1 GRRLPLLLLSMGP
14 PPGHHALL
22 TSGDETLHL
31 YGYNKIRARTYL
43 FYLLSV
49 LSLGIFRLLCH
60 WKVDWLLHFR
70 ARRSSLEDADYIL
83 VIDEHQ
89 AESVREVRTLRN
101 ERGMAMPRDDGSM
114 ETVKE
119 MRSFSFR
126 KCIYVWIAERQ
137 AFTLPSDL
145 ACKTALGLLH
155 DIADDNECG
164 LNSEEVARRKATFGS
179 NLIDVK
185 LRPIWLLL
193 FREAISP
200 FYMFQVFSVSVW
212 FTDGYIYYAGVIV
225 LISVT
230 SIIIDVCQI
239 RSQEKKLRAMVH
251 STEMV
256 NVIRNGGEVLA
267 ISSDEL
273 VPGDVL
279 VIPRHG
285 CVLPCDAVLL
295 NGTVIVSEAML
306 TGESVPVTKVAVS
319 VHDSERS
326 IPFDLETH
334 AKHVLFCGTNVLQ
347 TRYYAGHHVK
357 AVVLRTAFSTLKGQL
372 VRSIMYPKPIDFRFT
387 RDLFKFVG
395 FLACLA
401 CVGFIFTIVIMS
413 IRGAAVHTI
422 IIRALDIITIVV
434 PPALPAAMS
443 VGIIAANMRL
453 RKKNIFCISPS
464 VINTCGATNVVCF
477 DKTGTLTEDGLDF
490 HRARALTKRSSGKV
504 PLFTPE
510 ASSLEGETHGDLI
523 KAIACCHSLTR
534 IDGVLTGDPLDL
546 ILFEQTRWSLTE
558 GSDGM
563 AEDENYDS
571 IQPMLLRPPNMHPTY
586 GGCTVLRQFPFSS
599 SLQRM
604 SVIVQ
609 APHEAD
615 SAHDMTL
622 YVKGSPE
629 MIRSLCHPETI
640 PMDFDDVIAGYARH
654 GFRIIAVARADVELT
669 YAKAHKVPREE
680 VEHDL
685 ELLGVIVLENRI
697 KPQTTGVI
705 QQLSKADIR
714 SIMVTGDN
722 LLTATSVARESGI
735 LSPNKKVYALE
746 HTHEKDE
753 HGRTELVLRLE
764 FDPAD
769 GGGGGQPNGNANG
782 SIGGNMGIR
791 LLGSKNGK
799 DVERASSPVGGAI
812 TARYQMVITGPTFA
826 VLTHEYP
833 ELLDLLVCSCAV
845 FARMAPDQKQALIH
859 HLQAIDYTVVMC
871 GDGANDCAALKA
883 AHAGISLSEA
893 EASIAAPF
901 TSRTADISCVPSVI
915 AEGRAALVTSFG
927 VFQYMAGYSMTQFMT
942 VLFLYTM
949 PTNLVDFQF
958 LYIDFFLITLVALC
972 FGNTHPCRK
981 LSVQAPPTR
990 LLSLP
995 TIISVFGQLGII
1007 FIVQSVTFAWTM
1019 NQSAWNTGFKQDGDN
1034 DETPSFEGTALF
1046 IVTGFQYMTLAI
1058 AYSKGAPF
1066 RKGLLSNKPLCG
1078 CLLLTFL
1085 VHSVITLWPMDW
1097 LNDALSLKHIPFG
1110 EPRLILLGFAA
1121 VSAVVGLIFEK
1132 IIVARVYEHVR
1143 RSRRAARARR
1153 DPSLAATSFER
1164 LLLQSGDSPSWVH
1177 TAAANPPLSPTTTGA
1192 AALTMTDLD
1201 EVIVEPFS
1209 VQEGIANPQ
1218 MVVEEKA

>member
-1 GRRLPLLLLSMGP
+1 MGE
-14 PPGHHALL
+14 
-22 TSGDETLHL
+22 GDENLKL
-31 YGYNKIRARTYL
+31 FGYKKIPIRTYL
-43 FYLLSV
+43 FYILSV
-49 LSLGIFRLLCH
+49 LSLGSFRLLCH
-60 WKVDWLLHFR
+60 WKVDWLLYFR
-70 ARRSSLEDADYIL
+70 ARKSSLEDADYIL

-89 AESVREVRTLRN
+89 TESVREVRTLRN
-101 ERGMAMPRDDGSM
+101 ENGMAMPRADGLM
-114 ETVKE
+114 DTVKG
-119 MRSFSFR
+119 MRFGHMS
-126 KCIYVWIAERQ
+126 
-137 AFTLPSDL
+137 
-145 ACKTALGLLH
+145 LGLLH
-155 DIADDNECG
+155 DIADENECG
-164 LNSEEVARRKATFGS
+164 LNSDELAYRKATFGP

-193 FREAISP
+193 FKEAISP
-200 FYMFQVFSVSVW
+200 FYIFQVFSVTVW
-212 FTDGYIYYAGVIV
+212 FIDGYVYYAGVIV
-225 LISVT
+225 AISVI
-230 SIIIDVCQI
+230 SIVIDVCQI

-256 NVIRNGGEVLA
+256 NVIRNGGEIHNV
-267 ISSDEL
+267 SSMHL

-285 CVLPCDAVLL
+285 CVLPCDVALL

-326 IPFDLETH
+326 IHFDLETH

-395 FLACLA
+395 FLSCLA
-401 CVGFIFTIVIMS
+401 CVGFVFTIVVMS
-413 IRGAAVHTI
+413 LRGAEVGTI
-422 IIRALDIITIVV
+422 VIRALDIITIVV

-443 VGIIAANMRL
+443 IGIIAANLRL
-453 RKKNIFCISPS
+453 RKKHIFCISPS

-490 HRARALTKRSSGKV
+490 HRARALMKRSMGKL

-510 ASSLEGETHGDLI
+510 TATLEGGTHGELI

-558 GSDGM
+558 GADGM

-571 IQPMLLRPPNMHPTY
+571 IQPMLLRPPNLHPTY

-654 GFRIIAVARADVELT
+654 GFRIIAVAKADVELT

-697 KPQTTGVI
+697 KPETTGVI
-705 QQLSKADIR
+705 EQLTKADIR

-722 LLTATSVARESGI
+722 LLTATSVARESLI
-735 LSPNKKVYALE
+735 LNPTKKVYALE

-764 FDPAD
+764 FDPTE
-769 GGGGGQPNGNANG
+769 GGGGGGHMNGGNGNG

-791 LLGSKNGK
+791 LLGSKSGK
-799 DVERASSPVGGAI
+799 DVERASSPVASI
-812 TARYQMVITGPTFA
+812 AARYQMIITGPTFA

-845 FARMAPDQKQALIH
+845 FARMSPDQKQALIH

-901 TSRTADISCVPSVI
+901 TSRTANIACVPAVI

-949 PTNLVDFQF
+949 PTNLVDLQF
-958 LYIDFFLITLVALC
+958 LYIDFFLITMVAMC
-972 FGNTHPCRK
+972 FGSTHPCRK
-981 LSVQAPPTR
+981 LSMQAPPTR

-995 TIISVFGQLGII
+995 TIISVFGQLAII
-1007 FIVQSVTFAWTM
+1007 FIVQTVVFFWTE
-1019 NQSAWNTGFKQDGDN
+1019 QQIWYPGFIQEEGN
-1034 DETPSFEGTALF
+1034 DETPSYEGTALF
-1046 IVTGFQYMTLAI
+1046 IVTGFQYMTLAV

-1066 RKGLLSNKPLCG
+1066 RKGLLSNKLMCG
-1078 CLLLTFL
+1078 CLGLTFF
-1085 VHSVITLWPMDW
+1085 VHLAISIFTDNVVSDW
-1097 LNDALSLKHIPFG
+1097 VHAGLSLKPIPTG
-1110 EPRLILLGFAA
+1110 SVLVLLAFAA
-1121 VSAVVGLIFEK
+1121 VSAIVGLVFEK
-1132 IIVARVYEHVR
+1132 IIVAKVYEHVR
-1143 RSRRAARARR
+1143 RTRRAARARR
-1153 DPSLAATSFER
+1153 DPSLASTAFER
-1164 LLLQSGDSPSWVH
+1164 LLLQSGDSPSWVY
-1177 TAAANPPLSPTTTGA
+1177 TAAADPPASPTA
-1192 AALTMTDLD
+1192 AADAAAMTSSMDT
-1201 EVIVEPFS
+1201 VIVEPFS
-1209 VQEGIANPQ
+1209 LQEGIANPQ
-1218 MVVEEKA
+1218 TVVEEKA

>member
-1 GRRLPLLLLSMGP
+1 MREIVLVKKKDEEGSKVTRKYPEWKENLSRITDLEGRE
-14 PPGHHALL
+14 
-22 TSGDETLHL
+22 DERVWERR
-31 YGYNKIRARTYL
+31 RAE
-43 FYLLSV
+43 S
-49 LSLGIFRLLCH
+49 CH
-60 WKVDWLLHFR
+60 
-70 ARRSSLEDADYIL
+70 
-83 VIDEHQ
+83 DEHQ
-89 AESVREVRTLRN
+89 TESVREVRTLRN
-101 ERGMAMPRDDGSM
+101 ENGMAMPRADGSM
-114 ETVKE
+114 DTVKG
-119 MRSFSFR
+119 MRTFSFR
-126 KCIYVWIAERQ
+126 KCTYVWIAERQ
-137 AFTLPSDL
+137 AFALPADL
-145 ACKTALGLLH
+145 ASKMSLGLLH
-155 DIADDNECG
+155 DIADENECG
-164 LNSEEVARRKATFGS
+164 LNSDEVAYRKATFGP

-193 FREAISP
+193 FKEAISP
-200 FYMFQVFSVSVW
+200 FYIFQVFSVTVW
-212 FTDGYIYYAGVIV
+212 FIDGYVYYAGVIV
-225 LISVT
+225 AISVI
-230 SIIIDVCQI
+230 SIVIDVCQI

-256 NVIRNGGEVLA
+256 NVIRNGGEIHNV
-267 ISSDEL
+267 SSMHL

-285 CVLPCDAVLL
+285 CVLPCDVALL

-326 IPFDLETH
+326 IHFDLETH

-395 FLACLA
+395 FLSCLA
-401 CVGFIFTIVIMS
+401 CVGFVFTIVVMS
-413 IRGAAVHTI
+413 LRGAEVGTI
-422 IIRALDIITIVV
+422 VIRALDIITIVV

-443 VGIIAANMRL
+443 IGIIAANLRL
-453 RKKNIFCISPS
+453 RKKHIFCISPS

-490 HRARALTKRSSGKV
+490 HRARALMKSSSEIRVMGTKVAVSVHDSERSIHFDLETHAKHVLFCGTNVLQTRYYAGHHVKAVVLRTAFSTLKGQLVRSIMYPKPIDFRFTRDLFKFVGFLSCLACVGFVFTIVVMSLRGAEVGTIVIRALDIITIVVPPALPAAMSIGIIAANLRLRKKHIFCISPSVINTCGATNVVCFDKTGTLTEDGLDFHRARALMKRSMGKL

-510 ASSLEGETHGDLI
+510 TATLEGGTHGELI

-558 GSDGM
+558 GADGM

-571 IQPMLLRPPNMHPTY
+571 IQPMLLRPPNLHPTY

-654 GFRIIAVARADVELT
+654 GFRIIAVAKADVELT

-697 KPQTTGVI
+697 KPETTG
-705 QQLSKADIR
+705 
-714 SIMVTGDN
+714 
-722 LLTATSVARESGI
+722 
-735 LSPNKKVYALE
+735 
-746 HTHEKDE
+746 
-753 HGRTELVLRLE
+753 
-764 FDPAD
+764 
-769 GGGGGQPNGNANG
+769 
-782 SIGGNMGIR
+782 
-791 LLGSKNGK
+791 
-799 DVERASSPVGGAI
+799 
-812 TARYQMVITGPTFA
+812 
-826 VLTHEYP
+826 
-833 ELLDLLVCSCAV
+833 
-845 FARMAPDQKQALIH
+845 
-859 HLQAIDYTVVMC
+859 AIDYTVVMC

-901 TSRTADISCVPSVI
+901 TSRTANIACVPAVI

-949 PTNLVDFQF
+949 PTNLVDLQF
-958 LYIDFFLITLVALC
+958 LYIDFFLITMVAMC
-972 FGNTHPCRK
+972 FGSTHPCRK
-981 LSVQAPPTR
+981 LSMQAPPTR

-995 TIISVFGQLGII
+995 TIISVFGQLAII
-1007 FIVQSVTFAWTM
+1007 FIVQTVVFFWT
-1019 NQSAWNTGFKQDGDN
+1019 QQQIWYPGFIQEEGN
-1034 DETPSFEGTALF
+1034 DETPSYEGTALF
-1046 IVTGFQYMTLAI
+1046 IVTGFQYMTLAV

-1066 RKGLLSNKPLCG
+1066 RKGLLSNKLMCG
-1078 CLLLTFL
+1078 CLGITFF
-1085 VHSVITLWPMDW
+1085 VHLAISIFTDNVVSDW
-1097 LNDALSLKHIPFG
+1097 VHDGLSLKPIPTG
-1110 EPRLILLGFAA
+1110 SVLVLLAFAA
-1121 VSAVVGLIFEK
+1121 VSAIVGLVFEK
-1132 IIVARVYEHVR
+1132 IIVAKVY
-1143 RSRRAARARR
+1143 
-1153 DPSLAATSFER
+1153 
-1164 LLLQSGDSPSWVH
+1164 
-1177 TAAANPPLSPTTTGA
+1177 TAAADPPSSPTA
-1192 AALTMTDLD
+1192 AADAAAMTSSMDT
-1201 EVIVEPFS
+1201 VIVEPFS
-1209 VQEGIANPQ
+1209 LQEGIVNPQ
-1218 MVVEEKA
+1218 TVVEEKA